1 MTDTPSSKPLAGRIA
16 LVTGA
21 SRGIGR
27 ASALA
32 LAGAGAHVVAVAR
45 TQGALESLD
54 DEIKAV
60 SSEGATLVPMDLLS
74 GDNIDR
80 LGAALYER
88 WGRLDILVSAAAEL
102 GVITPVGH
110 LEPRSWDRILNLN
123 LTANW
128 RLLRSFDPLFRRA
141 EAARLIF
148 LTSRVATEPKA
159 FWGAYAA
166 SKAGLETLVRVYADE
181 VENTPIRTTRT
192 REVKSGIVN
201 PFRLTTRLKLDALSS
216 PHWMRALIR
225 NGIPRFV
232 NFQPYMGADT
242 GIEAGASFMQREGGG
257 AFTWDEVARYRDK
270 WKKPLLVKG
279 VLHPEDAEKCVALGL
294 DGIVVS
300 NHGGRQIDALPAP
313 IDTLPVIASAVG
325 RKMTILYDS
334 GVRTGVDVARAIA
347 LGADGA
353 LAGKPFLWS
362 LGALGEKGPA
372 HLIETFID
380 ELRATLGQLGCPA
393 VPDLRQVS
401 LRHPGAWRPDDF
413 AARA

>member
-181 VENTPIRTTRT
+181 VENTPIRTTLLDPGAMRT
-192 REVKSGIVN
+192 K
-201 PFRLTTRLKLDALSS
+201 
-216 PHWMRALIR
+216 MRA
-225 NGIPRFV
+225 
-232 NFQPYMGADT
+232 
-242 GIEAGASFMQREGGG
+242 
-257 AFTWDEVARYRDK
+257 VAY
-270 WKKPLLVKG
+270 PG
-279 VLHPEDAEKCVALGL
+279 ED
-294 DGIVVS
+294 
-300 NHGGRQIDALPAP
+300 P
-313 IDTLPVIASAVG
+313 DTLTPPDAIAPLVVELARADLTPPSAV
-325 RKMTILYDS
+325 RFS
-334 GVRTGVDVARAIA
+334 EW
-347 LGADGA
+347 
-353 LAGKPFLWS
+353 AGQP
-362 LGALGEKGPA
+362 
-372 HLIETFID
+372 
-380 ELRATLGQLGCPA
+380 
-393 VPDLRQVS
+393 
-401 LRHPGAWRPDDF
+401 PG
-413 AARA
+413 